1 MSKQLTELDKQL
13 INTIDGQVGLLLNK
27 SATDLTIINTLIDFI
42 PEVKCLLNSDNDKL
56 LELHFMEYKNFAYF
70 ATLIEVL

>member
-13 INTIDGQVGLLLNK
+13 ISTINGQVGLLLNK

-56 LELHFMEYKNFAYF
+56 LELHCMEYKNFAYF
-70 ATLIEVL
+70 AKLIEAL

>member
-70 ATLIEVL
+70 AKLIEAL